1 MISSELPEVLRM
13 SHRIL
18 VMCEGRV
25 TGELTAAEATQE
37 RIMTLATM
45 RSAMVDTHPVD
56 HAPSSPTN
64 PTDPTEGEPA

>member
-25 TGELTAAEATQE
+25 TGELTAEEATQE
-37 RIMTLATM
+37 KIMSLATQ
-45 RSAMVDTHPVD
+45 RESA
-56 HAPSSPTN
+56 A
-64 PTDPTEGEPA
+64 